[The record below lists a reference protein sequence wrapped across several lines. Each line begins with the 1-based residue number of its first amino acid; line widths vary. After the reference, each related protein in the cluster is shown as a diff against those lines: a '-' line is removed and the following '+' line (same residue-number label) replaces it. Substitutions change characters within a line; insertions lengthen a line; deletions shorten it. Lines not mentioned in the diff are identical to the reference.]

1 MEDTLEVPRLISTQE
16 AWLDTEDGKLEFAFV
31 KIIWQKDGNF
41 YFTKHSSP
49 SAQDCP
55 VDDLFVGATLIPR
68 EYYTTDPLPQLTRA
82 TRPPDAPEFYVK
94 KPHGNGGN
102 TAAQNLA
109 HEAQICNVLMK
120 HPHPNICNYYGYIAS
135 HTDGRMEAL
144 LFDRHGSDLRK
155 TVRDKLEVNVDVVVA
170 GISAGIQHLHSLGY
184 VHNDINP
191 SNVVLR
197 PSIGTSGKKMGTT
210 GWTNNAPVS
219 KPENDWYGL
228 EKVKQWLAEKAK
240 QTDGTSYK
248 YRPHGDC
255 GDSTCSTSSKNP
267 NNTYYWPK
275 TVQKAGGN
283 NNGGSNNSGGT
294 SGGTAAQG
302 K

>member
-1 MEDTLEVPRLISTQE
+1 
-16 AWLDTEDGKLEFAFV
+16 
-31 KIIWQKDGNF
+31 
-41 YFTKHSSP
+41 
-49 SAQDCP
+49 
-55 VDDLFVGATLIPR
+55 
-68 EYYTTDPLPQLTRA
+68 LPQLTRA

-94 KPHGNGGN
+94 KPHVVEYDANDARAMGGN

-197 PSIGTSGKKMGTT
+197 PSGEPVIIDFDSCREIGTSGKKMGTT

-240 QTDGTSYK
+240 Q
-248 YRPHGDC
+248 
-255 GDSTCSTSSKNP
+255 
-267 NNTYYWPK
+267 
-275 TVQKAGGN
+275 
-283 NNGGSNNSGGT
+283 
-294 SGGTAAQG
+294 
-302 K
+302 